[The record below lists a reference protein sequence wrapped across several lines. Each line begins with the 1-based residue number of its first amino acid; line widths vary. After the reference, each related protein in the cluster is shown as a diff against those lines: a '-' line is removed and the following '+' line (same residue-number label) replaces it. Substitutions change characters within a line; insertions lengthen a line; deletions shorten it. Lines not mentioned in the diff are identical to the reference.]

1 MNCLNKSIQAALLQ
15 VYPIAQQTSQKD
27 YHNYVTQL
35 MHLMKS
41 MLQLVNRTTRIEILR
56 TSMCAVHNSMTTIQ
70 LVSIVQTLQTL
81 LCHLITGIR
90 NPTIGLLENRRTQVL
105 VRMPPI
111 GRAGCRAT
119 STQNTLIQTI
129 QKQTILIGLK
139 ILHLVIGV
147 HLCLLLKPGLNRGI
161 LIVEVGHV
169 SNQIFNNEHVGKRTN
184 RCGSRTMLNFG
195 QTGKSI
201 LSINVHSTRTANT
214 LTARSRSL

>member
-1 MNCLNKSIQAALLQ
+1 
-15 VYPIAQQTSQKD
+15 
-27 YHNYVTQL
+27 
-35 MHLMKS
+35 MKS

-161 LIVEVGHV
+161 LFIEVGHV
-169 SNQIFNNEHVGKRTN
+169 SNQILDHKHMRKRTN
-184 RCGSRTMLNFG
+184 SHCVSSRADLRETS
-195 QTGKSI
+195 QSI
-201 LSINVHSTRTANT
+201 LSIDVHGTRSANT
-214 LTARSRSL
+214 LTAGSRALKTRRIITFGRRK